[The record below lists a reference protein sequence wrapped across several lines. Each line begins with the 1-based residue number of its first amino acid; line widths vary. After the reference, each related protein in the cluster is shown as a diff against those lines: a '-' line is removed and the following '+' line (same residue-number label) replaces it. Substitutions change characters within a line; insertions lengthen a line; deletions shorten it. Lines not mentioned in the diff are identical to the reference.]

1 MTPEQ
6 FEMNQRGLED
16 LSNAIILQAVKDYRS
31 ALAGGSVNGRD
42 SKTVIAECERFFQSE
57 WFNSL
62 TKIDCNY
69 LMKNIRKEFEKEK
82 RIES

>member
-1 MTPEQ
+1 MTFSQ
-6 FEMNQRGLED
+6 FEMNQQGLED
-16 LSNAIILQAVKDYRS
+16 LSNAIVLQAVKDYRI

-42 SKTVIAECERFFQSE
+42 SKSVIADCERFFQSE

-69 LMKNIRKEFEKEK
+69 LMKNIRKEFEKRKED
-82 RIES
+82 

>member
-1 MTPEQ
+1 MTFSQ

-16 LSNAIILQAVKDYRS
+16 LSNAIVLQAVKDYRS
-31 ALAGGSVNGRD
+31 ALSGCSVNGRD
-42 SKTVIAECERFFQSE
+42 SKSVIVECERFFQSE

-69 LMKNIRKEFEKEK
+69 LMKNIRKEYGL
-82 RIES
+82 

>member
-1 MTPEQ
+1 MTFSQ

-42 SKTVIAECERFFQSE
+42 SKSVIAECERFFQSE

-62 TKIDCNY
+62 TNIDSKY
-69 LMKNIRKEFEKEK
+69 LMENIRKEFEN
-82 RIES
+82 

>member
-1 MTPEQ
+1 
-6 FEMNQRGLED
+6 MNQRGMED
-16 LSNAIILQAVKDYRS
+16 LTNAIILQAVKDYRS

-42 SKTVIAECERFFQSE
+42 SKSVIEECERFFQSE

-69 LMKNIRKEFEKEK
+69 LMKNIRKEFEKRKED
-82 RIES
+82 

>member
-1 MTPEQ
+1 MTPSQ
-6 FEMNQRGLED
+6 FEMNQRGMED

-42 SKTVIAECERFFQSE
+42 SKSVIEECERFFQSE

-69 LMKNIRKEFEKEK
+69 LMKNIRKEFEKRKED
-82 RIES
+82 

>member
-1 MTPEQ
+1 M
-6 FEMNQRGLED
+6 ED

-57 WFNSL
+57 WFNVL
-62 TKIDCNY
+62 TNADGMIIIA
-69 LMKNIRKEFEKEK
+69 NIRKEFEKRKED
-82 RIES
+82 